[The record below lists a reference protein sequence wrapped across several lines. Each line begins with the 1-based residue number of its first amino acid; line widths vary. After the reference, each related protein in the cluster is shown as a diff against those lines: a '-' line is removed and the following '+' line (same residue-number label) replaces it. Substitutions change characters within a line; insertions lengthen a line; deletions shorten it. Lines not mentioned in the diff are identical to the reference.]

1 MNLTHKKSLVLA
13 VAAALGMITPL
24 AQASLITSLV
34 DGSDA
39 TARKFAIEEQGEATK
54 DYFGRTA
61 GATPAAASNIMVDQ
75 DLTILVPVI
84 SGYTV
89 TQANRMTVRLTLTGG
104 AKFANKPY
112 LVCSHTAYD
121 AANNA
126 SPLTDTTWFN
136 MANMGVNDSCL
147 LSAVGGQLRDGGNVN
162 CTTAANTVN
171 AASAFLMSPDTGG
184 KGSVTATYIF
194 PEKLITR
201 VGVAGASGAGCILTF
216 GQGDD
221 FTKLQ
226 SAGMTVSNSA
236 FVTAF
241 SIGTRQNIGLKSEI
255 IYVDAGVN
263 NTKPFE
269 GTIIKFVTAIA
280 PKFVQGSERVIDVKK
295 ASKEFVT
302 DGTIVEIGQF
312 ALSAGQLA
320 AEQPRFSRSWESGA
334 VGLTTTKTL
343 VSGVSITLS
352 GPTIA
357 GAKQAWLVANAVG
370 NTCQGGT
377 RYGLAQVAATSGAS
391 TLIIG
396 ASGIGDPTNA
406 PDYFAAVGLRICLEV
421 KGTDL
426 LSDGQLT
433 ASFAGLAKS
442 TSFLLDP
449 GNGGELSKI
458 TRNGAVVRVLNVP
471 AKDNADQT
479 FLRFYN
485 SSSLPTT
492 VRATLYGADG
502 KSIGTENATLFDA
515 LKANDV
521 EILDAAKLEAKLG
534 KPWSGRA
541 WLLIQADVSAEFFKV
556 QSMIRAPGTP
566 GVLINVSGEAYN

>member
-13 VAAALGMITPL
+13 VATALGMITPL
-24 AQASLITSLV
+24 AQASIITSLV
-34 DGSDA
+34 DGSDT

-136 MANMGVNDSCL
+136 MANMGNDDSCL
-147 LSAVGGQLRDGGNVN
+147 LSAVGGQLREGGNGD
-162 CTTAANTVN
+162 CTTAANTVK

-241 SIGTRQNIGLKSEI
+241 SIGTRQNIGLKTEI

-280 PKFVQGSERVIDVKK
+280 PRFVQGDPRIIDVKK
-295 ASKEFVT
+295 ASKEFT

-312 ALSAGQLA
+312 ALSAGQA
-320 AEQPRFSRSWESGA
+320 AEPRFSRSWESGA
-334 VGLTTTKTL
+334 VGLTMTRSL

-352 GPTIA
+352 GPTLA
-357 GAKQAWLVANAVG
+357 GAKQAWLTDNVS
-370 NTCQGGT
+370 TCLGGAK
-377 RYGLAQVAATSGAS
+377 YGLAQVAATSGGT

-396 ASGIGDPTNA
+396 ASGIGDPGVGPPN
-406 PDYFAAVGLRICLEV
+406 YFHTPSTQGLRICLEV

-449 GNGGELSKI
+449 GNGGDLSKI

>member
-13 VAAALGMITPL
+13 VATALGMITPL
-24 AQASLITSLV
+24 AQASIITSLV
-34 DGSDA
+34 DGSDT

-136 MANMGVNDSCL
+136 MANMGNDDSCL
-147 LSAVGGQLRDGGNVN
+147 LSAVGGQLREGGNGD
-162 CTTAANTVN
+162 CTTAANTVK

-241 SIGTRQNIGLKSEI
+241 SIGTRQNIGLKTEI

-396 ASGIGDPTNA
+396 ASGIGNPTNA

>member
-13 VAAALGMITPL
+13 VATALGMITPL
-24 AQASLITSLV
+24 AQASIITSLV
-34 DGSDA
+34 DGSDT

-136 MANMGVNDSCL
+136 MANMGANDSCL

-357 GAKQAWLVANAVG
+357 GAKQAWLVANTVG

-377 RYGLAQVAATSGAS
+377 RYGLAQVAATSRAS

-396 ASGIGDPTNA
+396 ASGIGNPTNA

>member
-13 VAAALGMITPL
+13 VATALGMITPL
-24 AQASLITSLV
+24 AQASIITSLV
-34 DGSDA
+34 DGSDT

-54 DYFGRTA
+54 DYFGFTK
-61 GATPAAASNIMVDQ
+61 GTVAASNIMVDQ

-136 MANMGVNDSCL
+136 MASMGANNLCL

-162 CTTAANTVN
+162 CTTAANTVK

-201 VGVAGASGAGCILTF
+201 VGVAGASGAGCVLTF

-241 SIGTRQNIGLKSEI
+241 SIGTRQNIGLKTEI

-449 GNGGELSKI
+449 GNGGDLSKI

-502 KSIGTENATLFDA
+502 KSIGTENATLFDD

-566 GVLINVSGEAYN
+566 GVLVNVSGEAYN